1 MDEGDMEIGMGIH
14 GEPGIERRKV
24 EKADV
29 IIDEMMNIIL
39 EDSKISDG
47 DEVYVLINGLGAL
60 PVMDQYVCYRRVD
73 QILNEKQIK
82 IHRTDVGNFATS
94 MDMVGMSVTLVKLDD
109 ELKELLDAPC
119 DTPYYKL

>member
-1 MDEGDMEIGMGIH
+1 M
-14 GEPGIERRKV
+14 
-24 EKADV
+24 
-29 IIDEMMNIIL
+29 IIDEMMKIIL
-39 EDSKISDG
+39 EDSKIAAG
-47 DEVYVLINGLGAL
+47 DEVYVLVNGLGAL

-73 QILNEKQIK
+73 QILNEKGIN

-109 ELKELLDAPC
+109 EIKALLDAPC